1 MIPSSAQARTLLGIS
16 SYGAQQYSEAI
27 KYLEP
32 AAQAD
37 PGNMELHQLLAQSCL
52 QAKNYSCATEQFRLL
67 LNQNSDSGP
76 AHILL
81 GEALDGLGRTQE
93 AISEFEAAA
102 KISPNE
108 PDVYF
113 SLGYLHWKSQ
123 QYDEARQE
131 FDRELKLD
139 PNHAQALAYLGDI
152 EWKDNHPDDAV
163 RLLQRAVKA
172 NKDLRIAYVDL
183 GTIYL
188 QQKSYK
194 DAQVALQKAIAL
206 EPNQP
211 DAHYQL
217 GRLYQATGKA
227 AEAKKELQKVRE
239 LHEKADSLVG
249 KIPASPPSLNSTEP
263 Q

>member
-1 MIPSSAQARTLLGIS
+1 
-16 SYGAQQYSEAI
+16 
-27 KYLEP
+27 
-32 AAQAD
+32 
-37 PGNMELHQLLAQSCL
+37 
-52 QAKNYSCATEQFRLL
+52 
-67 LNQNSDSGP
+67 
-76 AHILL
+76 
-81 GEALDGLGRTQE
+81 
-93 AISEFEAAA
+93 
-102 KISPNE
+102 
-108 PDVYF
+108 
-113 SLGYLHWKSQ
+113 
-123 QYDEARQE
+123 
-131 FDRELKLD
+131 
-139 PNHAQALAYLGDI
+139 
-152 EWKDNHPDDAV
+152 
-163 RLLQRAVKA
+163 LLQRAVKA